1 MSMATGSESKIDT
14 KLFVSTAETI
24 GTVTKELDSCF
35 QDWAKVMQNMRGY
48 WQGDTSDD
56 IKNVADAVKNSAS
69 DLQKSLGGYRS
80 ALNEI
85 AGIYDKTE
93 QSVQETSKSLN
104 FNKTLR

>member
-1 MSMATGSESKIDT
+1 MATGSESKIDT
-14 KLFVSTAETI
+14 KLFVATADSV

-35 QDWAKVMQNMRGY
+35 QDYGKTMQSMLGY

-56 IKNVADAVKNSAS
+56 IKNVADAVQHSAA
-69 DLQKSLGGYRS
+69 DLLRSLGGYRA

-93 QSVQETSKSLN
+93 QNVQETG
-104 FNKTLR
+104 KTLKFDKAMR